1 MNTRTCLS
9 LIAVALLSSCS
20 SSVTKPSSTTVDPQ
34 IEALQKQLEELKTQ
48 VNATTIPTTTTT
60 TTTTPKAAV
69 KIVEISRFYSGY
81 NKGQGSQSMHECREI
96 IKYSDGTEFESPRRW
111 VKTEQNSFG
120 NYSVR
125 NC

>member
-1 MNTRTCLS
+1 MNTRICLS
-9 LIAVALLSSCS
+9 LIAVALLSNCS
-20 SSVTKPSSTTVDPQ
+20 SSANKPSSTTIDPQ

-69 KIVEISRFYSGY
+69 KIVEISRFFSGY
-81 NKGQGSQSMHECREI
+81 TKGQGSKTQHECREI

-111 VKTEQNSFG
+111 VQSEQNAAG
-120 NYSVR
+120 TYNVY